1 MKKILFLFL
10 FLAFSPLAKAQTWDL
25 GIAMNGTNYQGDL
38 VKPMLFRLE
47 ETNFSAGVIV
57 RRHLNQ
63 RFGLRGNAF
72 IGRITGDDKNFVQ
85 DEWRPQRG
93 FSFKTM
99 LLEFSLQ
106 GEFNLVKPLNQ
117 AGGRR
122 FVVPYVF
129 GGVGFVGTDPQV
141 DFNTP
146 NQMATDLDI
155 WLDRRNVT
163 KTAIGFPL
171 GVGFDF
177 PMGPSSSLG
186 VEFGARAILSDYIDG
201 VSEAGNPDKNDW
213 YLLGSLQFVYHLD
226 NRKDSDRDG
235 VPDKK
240 DKCPFVS
247 GPKEHKGC
255 PGKE

>member
-1 MKKILFLFL
+1 MKNILFLPVFFL
-10 FLAFSPLAKAQTWDL
+10 LSPLVKAQAWDL
-25 GIAMNGTNYQGDL
+25 GLAMNGSNYQGDL

-47 ETNFSAGVIV
+47 ETNFSAGIIV

-63 RFGLRGNAF
+63 RLGLRGNAF

-85 DEWRPQRG
+85 DEWRPRRG

-106 GEFNLVKPLNQ
+106 AEYNLVRPLNQ
-117 AGGRR
+117 AGTRR

-129 GGVGFVGTDPQV
+129 GGVGFVGTDPKV
-141 DFNTP
+141 DFNAP
-146 NQMATDLDI
+146 NPMVAPLDI
-155 WLDRRNVT
+155 WLDQRNVT
-163 KTAIGFPL
+163 KTALAFPIGL
-171 GVGFDF
+171 GFDF
-177 PMGPSSSLG
+177 PLGPKSSLG
-186 VEFGARAILSDYIDG
+186 VEFGARPILSDYIDG
-201 VSEAGNPDKNDW
+201 ISQAGNPNKNDW

-226 NRKDSDRDG
+226 NKKDSDHDG

-247 GPKEHKGC
+247 GAKQYKGC
-255 PGKE
+255 PRE